1 MRLISYRSEGQIRIG
16 AVAGE
21 RVANLD
27 SILTDAGF
35 PPGDMVA
42 FLGLGDVALA
52 DASKLVAAAQREPD
66 RLPELANVELLAPV
80 PKPPKIMMGGR
91 NYVRHVEEMQ
101 KTEAFAKVA
110 IPKFPRI
117 FAKYACAVNAPGAPV
132 YQPAITNDIDFE
144 AELSVVIGR
153 GGRDI
158 AEADAYDHIAGYT
171 MVNDVTARDLQAM
184 DELTLAKSFEGFAP
198 MGPWIVTRDE
208 ISDPHNLKVRT
219 YLNDR
224 LLMENSTSEML
235 HRIPVYVSFLSRAFP
250 LEAGDI
256 ITTGSPPGPG
266 KFLNPPAVPK
276 PGDLM
281 RIEVESIGVLENRLL
296 APRGS

>member
-1 MRLISYRSEGQIRIG
+1 MRLITFRRDGRVHVG
-16 AVAGE
+16 AVLADHVVTLDPVLVDAGRAAGDMIAFLKLGE
-21 RVANLD
+21 RGLTQAADLVRKAGRNL
-27 SILTDAGF
+27 
-35 PPGDMVA
+35 PR
-42 FLGLGDVALA
+42 LA
-52 DASKLVAAAQREPD
+52 DI
-66 RLPELANVELLAPV
+66 ELLAPV

-91 NYVRHVEEMQ
+91 NYVRHVEEMR

-110 IPKFPRI
+110 VPKVPRI

-132 YQPAITNDIDFE
+132 FQPAMSDDIDFE

-153 GGRDI
+153 DGRDI
-158 AEADAYDHIAGYT
+158 PETEAYDYITGYT
-171 MVNDVTARDLQAM
+171 IVNDVTARDLQAM

-208 ISDPHNLKVRT
+208 IPDPHDLKVRT

-224 LLMENSTSEML
+224 CLMENSTSEML
-235 HRIPVYVSFLSRAFP
+235 HRIPAYISFLSKAFP
-250 LEAGDI
+250 LEVGDI
-256 ITTGSPPGPG
+256 ISTGSPPGPG

-281 RIEVESIGVLENRLL
+281 RVEVESIGTLENRLV
-296 APRGS
+296 APRGA